1 MDTIKELLT
10 PKVFNPLGFI
20 VVIASVLAGVS
31 FIALFGSIES
41 IEGGSF
47 RCDIGGEKKD
57 YIQGLCL
64 AEYLSDY
71 NKGFPLYAFSILN
84 LVAIVTVCAVYSC
97 YAIYKI
103 LNRSENRD
111 VENGHVSHGRRDIHL
126 VRPRQVSP
134 INDDDDQTT
143 NMPPTTQSHRLYCAY
158 VIQLLS
164 RLFLGILFPILQT
177 QVLYPLKF
185 PSQYCCRLTG
195 FKIKLLEQ
203 NKYYYSLICHNV
215 QAANKTFWT
224 EDLWIKLLEQ
234 SNYYGLI
241 CHNVQATK
249 KTFWTEALWMTNVVA
264 VALIAIELLVIICK
278 TMRVVRFREDT
289 TFCAKYLLIKG
300 KKSRGD
306 RLPCE

>member
-203 NKYYYSLICHNV
+203 
-215 QAANKTFWT
+215 
-224 EDLWIKLLEQ
+224 